1 MAALAE
7 GTSGSKV
14 DGADSDT
21 DLARALDQLKQYVE
35 NSSDGAVPGASTV
48 DVNA

>member
-14 DGADSDT
+14 DGADSEQE
-21 DLARALDQLKQYVE
+21 LARALDSLKQYVE
-35 NSSDGAVPGASTV
+35 NSSDGAVPGTSTV